1 MDFSFSFLFLG
12 FHSVCQ
18 RWGRRHHGLRDGI
31 HDPVLVHHVIDGRQ
45 RGKKKQKNKH
55 IRITSNIAGPEMEKR
70 VGTSEARPLGIQPFG
85 SIDPPPPPPQECR
98 QL

>member
-1 MDFSFSFLFLG
+1 MDFSFSFFLFLG

-45 RGKKKQKNKH
+45 RGKKQKTKQTH
-55 IRITSNIAGPEMEKR
+55 TDH
-70 VGTSEARPLGIQPFG
+70 VQH
-85 SIDPPPPPPQECR
+85 CR
-98 QL
+98 TGDGKACWD